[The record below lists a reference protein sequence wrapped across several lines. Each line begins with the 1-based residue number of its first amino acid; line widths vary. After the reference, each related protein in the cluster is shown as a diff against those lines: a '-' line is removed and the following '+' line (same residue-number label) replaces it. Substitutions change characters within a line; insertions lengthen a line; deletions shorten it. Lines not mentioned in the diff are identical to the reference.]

1 VSQVPAVRKLVGE
14 AASQTQSD
22 PDINVFHLEPR
33 CRVCRNDHARK
44 TVNELL
50 ATGSSYASIVRALG
64 ADGDDV
70 DARDRVT
77 IDSVRTHSARHFPV
91 QQVARAAY
99 REIVERRAR
108 ENRADFV
115 EGVATALTP
124 LAFYEV
130 VMNKAFRNLVDDNTE
145 ISVDTGLRAAE
156 KLQSHLD
163 RQDQSAN
170 IAKMIVGVNRMVEAV
185 KSTVPEAMW
194 DVIAEKLR
202 DEHPDRLD
210 AAEAT
215 TDADDSEDVF
225 DPAGIDD
232 VDDDL

>member
-1 VSQVPAVRKLVGE
+1 MSQVPAVRKLVGE

-91 QQVARAAY
+91 QQVARATY

-108 ENRADFV
+108 ENRIDFI

-130 VMNKAFRNLVDDNTE
+130 VMHKAFRNLVDDRTE
-145 ISVDTGLRAAE
+145 VSVETGLRAAE

-163 RQDQSAN
+163 GQDQSTDV
-170 IAKMIVGVNRMVEAV
+170 AKIIVGVNRMVEAV
-185 KSTVPEAMW
+185 RSTVPEELW
-194 DVIAEKLR
+194 DEIIDKLEPEQSDCYGA
-202 DEHPDRLD
+202 DE
-210 AAEAT
+210 AAI
-215 TDADDSEDVF
+215 DGGDDVF
-225 DPAGIDD
+225 DPAEIAEDD
-232 VDDDL
+232 ELLQ